1 MPMKCKC
8 LALFVL
14 IVAAHEAHAEGG
26 CPPGQYPIGGQGAA
40 GCAPISQNQAAPQGS
55 PRPTGYWVKTWG
67 AIAMGAGDGWNSF
80 GVTTGKASKSEAEAD
95 ALKRCVSNGVKDCR
109 IGFVYKN
116 QCAAVAEPQVGGKGY
131 LDGPTSFAAAGDEE
145 AASGVAM
152 ERCERENH
160 SVTGMQCKVIYTAC
174 SKAVFKRY

>member
-1 MPMKCKC
+1 MYLKLLSLCILMC
-8 LALFVL
+8 
-14 IVAAHEAHAEGG
+14 AAYGAHAEGG

-40 GCAPISQNQAAPQGS
+40 GCAPMPQSQAAPQEA

-67 AIAMGAGDGWNSF
+67 AIAMGAGDGWNSL

-95 ALKRCVSNGVKDCR
+95 ALRRCSSDGVKDCR

-116 QCAAVAEPQVGGKGY
+116 QCAAVAEPQVGGRAY

-152 ERCERENH
+152 ERCERENRAV
-160 SVTGMQCKVIYTAC
+160 SGMQCKVIYTAC
-174 SKAVFKRY
+174 SKAVFKSY